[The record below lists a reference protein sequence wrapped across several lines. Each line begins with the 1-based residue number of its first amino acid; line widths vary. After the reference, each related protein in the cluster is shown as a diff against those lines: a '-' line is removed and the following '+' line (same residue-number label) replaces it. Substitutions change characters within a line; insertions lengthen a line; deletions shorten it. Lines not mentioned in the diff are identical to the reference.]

1 MKVPDVSIFDFD
13 LALMRTEKDFHCENV
28 NSTACT
34 ALALLGICDRLIMPT
49 FLRIGGTTLT
59 RYVSN
64 VCK

>member
-1 MKVPDVSIFDFD
+1 MKVLDVNIFDFD
-13 LALMRTEKDFHCENV
+13 IADRKGFSLNKNV
-28 NSTACT
+28 NSTAV
-34 ALALLGICDRLIMPT
+34 ALLGTCDQLITPT

>member
-28 NSTACT
+28 NSTA
-34 ALALLGICDRLIMPT
+34 LALLSIYDRLIMPT